1 MSQNQ
6 QFVDYYEILQVSPNA
21 DQETVQRVFRMLA
34 QRFHPDNKDTGN
46 DAAFKEVMDAYRV
59 LNDPEQRAAYDVEHR
74 QVKRVTW
81 QIFDQS
87 TATKGVEAEKRKRKG
102 ILALLYNKR
111 LNQSETP
118 GVSIREME
126 DLLGCPREHL
136 EFSLWYLKEN
146 QWAIRGDNGRH
157 VITAKGVDVVERDGE
172 IGIVDQHHLLPLP
185 QGTPMEMDEAIAW
198 S

>member
-6 QFVDYYEILQVSPNA
+6 FNDYYEILQVSPNA
-21 DQETVQRVFRMLA
+21 AQDTIQRVFRLLA
-34 QRFHPDNKDTGN
+34 QRFHPDNKDSGN
-46 DAAFKEVMDAYRV
+46 DAAFKEVMEAYRV

-87 TATKGVEAEKRKRKG
+87 TASQGVEAEKRKRKG

-111 LNQSETP
+111 LNEPEQP

-146 QWAIRGDNGRH
+146 QWAVRGDNGRH

-172 IGIVDQHHLLPLP
+172 VGIVDQRHLLPLP
-185 QGTPMEMDEAIAW
+185 QATPMEMDEAIAW

>member
-1 MSQNQ
+1 VSQNQ
-6 QFVDYYEILQVSPNA
+6 FIDYYEILQVSPNA
-21 DQETVQRVFRMLA
+21 DQDTIQRVFRLLA
-34 QRFHPDNKDTGN
+34 QRYHPDNKESGN
-46 DAAFKEVMDAYRV
+46 DAAFKEVMEAYRV

>member
-1 MSQNQ
+1 MSQN

-21 DQETVQRVFRMLA
+21 DQDTIQRVFRLLA
-34 QRFHPDNKDTGN
+34 QRFHPDNKDSGN
-46 DAAFKEVMDAYRV
+46 EAAFKEVMEAYRV

-74 QVKRVTW
+74 QVKKVTW

-87 TATKGVEAEKRKRKG
+87 TASQGVEAEKRKRKG

-111 LNQSETP
+111 LNEPEAP
-118 GVSIREME
+118 GISIREME

-146 QWAIRGDNGRH
+146 QWAVRGDNGRH
-157 VITAKGVDVVERDGE
+157 VITAKGVDIVERDGE
-172 IGIVDQHHLLPLP
+172 VGIVDQHHLLPLP
-185 QGTPMEMDEAIAW
+185 QSTPMEPDEAIAW
-198 S
+198 N

>member
-6 QFVDYYEILQVSPNA
+6 FVDFYEILQVSPNA
-21 DQETVQRVFRMLA
+21 DQDTIQRVFRLLA
-34 QRFHPDNKDTGN
+34 QRFHPDNKDSGN
-46 DAAFKEVMDAYRV
+46 EGAFKEVMDAYRV

-74 QVKRVTW
+74 QVKKVTW

-87 TATKGVEAEKRKRKG
+87 TASQGVEAEKRKRKG

-111 LNQSETP
+111 LNEPEAP
-118 GVSIREME
+118 GISIREME

-146 QWAIRGDNGRH
+146 QWAVRGDNGRH
-157 VITAKGVDVVERDGE
+157 VITAKGVDIVERDGE
-172 IGIVDQHHLLPLP
+172 VGIVDQHHLLPLP
-185 QGTPMEMDEAIAW
+185 QSTPMEPDEAIAW
-198 S
+198 N

>member
-1 MSQNQ
+1 VSQNQ
-6 QFVDYYEILQVSPNA
+6 FIDYYEILQVSPNA
-21 DQETVQRVFRMLA
+21 AQDTIQRVFRLLA
-34 QRFHPDNKDTGN
+34 QRFHPDNRDSGN
-46 DAAFKEVMDAYRV
+46 DAAFKEVMEAYRV

-74 QVKRVTW
+74 QVKKVTW

-87 TATKGVEAEKRKRKG
+87 TASKGVDVEKRKRRG

-111 LNQSETP
+111 LNESEAP

-146 QWAIRGDNGRH
+146 QWVVRGDNGRH
-157 VITAKGVDVVERDGE
+157 VITAKGVDVVEREGE
-172 IGIVDQHHLLPLP
+172 VGIVDQHHLLPLP
-185 QGTPMEMDEAIAW
+185 QATPMEMDEAISW

>member
-1 MSQNQ
+1 MSQN

-21 DQETVQRVFRMLA
+21 DQDTIQRVFRLLA
-34 QRFHPDNKDTGN
+34 QRFHPDNKDSGN
-46 DAAFKEVMDAYRV
+46 EGAFKEVMEAYRV

-74 QVKRVTW
+74 QVKKVTW

-87 TATKGVEAEKRKRKG
+87 TASQGVEAEKRKRKG

-111 LNQSETP
+111 LNEPEAP
-118 GVSIREME
+118 GISIREME

-146 QWAIRGDNGRH
+146 QWAVRGDNGRH
-157 VITAKGVDVVERDGE
+157 VITAKGVDIVERDGE
-172 IGIVDQHHLLPLP
+172 VGIVDQRHLLPLP
-185 QGTPMEMDEAIAW
+185 QGTPMEADEAIAW
-198 S
+198 N

>member
-6 QFVDYYEILQVSPNA
+6 FIDYYEILQVSPNA
-21 DQETVQRVFRMLA
+21 DQETVQRVFRLLA

-87 TATKGVEAEKRKRKG
+87 HASQGVEVEKRKRKG

-111 LNQSETP
+111 LNQHEQP

-146 QWAIRGDNGRH
+146 QWAVRGDNGRH
-157 VITAKGVDVVERDGE
+157 VITAKGVDVVEREGE
-172 IGIVDQHHLLPLP
+172 VGIVDQHRLLPLP
-185 QGTPMEMDEAIAW
+185 QDTPMEMDEAVSW